1 MANAVDPGTAVSDFF
16 FKVGPG
22 IQRSPRH
29 VMLVNSS
36 NEVLKHGMTRQG
48 VCAGPSLKGP
58 AAKSMRFNP
67 MAVVQIIAGK
77 ATTAA
82 FGPHGRAS
90 PMLLATS

>member
-1 MANAVDPGTAVSDFF
+1 MANAVDPGPVVSDFV
-16 FKVGPG
+16 FKVGPA

-29 VMLVNSS
+29 VMLIDSR
-36 NEVLKHGMTRQG
+36 NECLKYGMTGQG

-82 FGPHGRAS
+82 FGPHGRACQ
-90 PMLLATS
+90 MLLATS